1 MAPPEHFAVS
11 VVLAEPGRQ
20 AVVDLQVEPGTTAAV
35 AVARSGLLDAR
46 TECGQAGLGLAIF
59 GRAIGGDQA
68 LEPGDRV
75 EILRP
80 LRKDPRARR
89 RQLAREGRTMGRKS
103 PGAG

>member
-1 MAPPEHFAVS
+1 MAPPDRFAVS

-20 AVVDLQVEPGTTAAV
+20 AVVDLQVEPGTTAAA
-35 AVARSGLLDAR
+35 AVARSGLLDAGAER
-46 TECGQAGLGLAIF
+46 GHGEVGLAIF

-80 LRKDPRARR
+80 LRKDPRTRR